1 MYNLSEILHETEV
14 CTHGVSESSQLT
26 KFRDESDFVS
36 CSPVFVNQQRLI
48 WLIDALIV
56 SSLVVLTVACL
67 SALFVETC
75 LRTLGKVNTV
85 DLVCLLIVFC
95 NNSRTGESLLSG
107 KGGVGKSTIAVN
119 LAITLKNLKYNVGIL
134 DADIYGPSIPK
145 MMGILEKPKSE
156 DGVNLIPIKK
166 FNIQCMSIGFM
177 VSEETP
183 MIWRGPMVASTIKTF
198 TGKVLWEN
206 IDFLIIDMPPGT
218 GDALLTF
225 SQEID
230 IDGAVIIT
238 TPQDIAII
246 DVKRGIEMFKKTN
259 VKILGIVENMTS
271 FTSDDGIEH
280 FIFGKDGEKNI
291 ASKFNV

>member
-1 MYNLSEILHETEV
+1 MTEKEANLSKNFMDQISPKTQFKKNKIN
-14 CTHGVSESSQLT
+14 GV
-26 KFRDESDFVS
+26 K
-36 CSPVFVNQQRLI
+36 
-48 WLIDALIV
+48 
-56 SSLVVLTVACL
+56 
-67 SALFVETC
+67 
-75 LRTLGKVNTV
+75 KV
-85 DLVCLLIVFC
+85 IAI
-95 NNSRTGESLLSG
+95 SSG

-119 LAITLKNLKYNVGIL
+119 LAVAIKNLKYNVGIL

-145 MMGILEKPKSE
+145 MMGISEKPKSE

-166 FNIQCMSIGFM
+166 FDIQCMSIGFM

-198 TGKVLWEN
+198 VNKVLWNN

-230 IDGAVIIT
+230 IDGAIIVT

-246 DVKRGIEMFKKTN
+246 DVKKGIEMFKKTH
-259 VKILGIVENMTS
+259 VKILGIIENMTS
-271 FTSDDGIEH
+271 FISDDGIEH
-280 FIFGKDGEKNI
+280 FIFGKDGGKKIANKFNIKLIGQIPLNTELRISCDVGVPYMHDIKKDKISEIFTNI
-291 ASKFNV
+291 ANEIIKEIN

>member
-1 MYNLSEILHETEV
+1 MTEKEANLSKNFMDQISPKTQFKKNKIN
-14 CTHGVSESSQLT
+14 GV
-26 KFRDESDFVS
+26 KK
-36 CSPVFVNQQRLI
+36 I
-48 WLIDALIV
+48 IAV
-56 SSLVVLTVACL
+56 SSC
-67 SALFVETC
+67 
-75 LRTLGKVNTV
+75 
-85 DLVCLLIVFC
+85 
-95 NNSRTGESLLSG
+95 

-119 LAITLKNLKYNVGIL
+119 LAIALKNLKYNVGIL

-145 MMGILEKPKSE
+145 MIGISEKPKSE

-166 FNIQCMSIGFM
+166 FDLQCMSIGFM

-198 TGKVLWEN
+198 TNKVLWVN
-206 IDFLIIDMPPGT
+206 VDFLIIDMPPGT

-246 DVKRGIEMFKKTN
+246 DVKRGIEMFKRTN
-259 VKILGIVENMTS
+259 VKILGIIENMTS

-280 FIFGKDGEKNI
+280 FIFGRDGGKNI
-291 ASKFNV
+291 ASKFNIELLGQIPININLRKNSDEGLPFVDQFKDHEVSKLFLEIANKIIKKIN

>member
-1 MYNLSEILHETEV
+1 MTEKEANLSKNFMDQISPKTQFKKNKIN
-14 CTHGVSESSQLT
+14 GVKKIIAIS
-26 KFRDESDFVS
+26 
-36 CSPVFVNQQRLI
+36 
-48 WLIDALIV
+48 
-56 SSLVVLTVACL
+56 
-67 SALFVETC
+67 
-75 LRTLGKVNTV
+75 
-85 DLVCLLIVFC
+85 
-95 NNSRTGESLLSG
+95 SG

-119 LAITLKNLKYNVGIL
+119 LAIALKNLKYNVGVL

-145 MMGILEKPKSE
+145 MIGILEKPKSE

-166 FNIQCMSIGFM
+166 FDLQCMSIGFM

-198 TGKVLWEN
+198 ANKVLWDN
-206 IDFLIIDMPPGT
+206 VDFLIIDMPPGT

-230 IDGAVIIT
+230 IDGAVIVT

-246 DVKRGIEMFKKTN
+246 DVKRGIEMFKRTN
-259 VKILGIVENMTS
+259 VKILGIIENMTS

-280 FIFGKDGEKNI
+280 FIFGKDGGKNI
-291 ASKFNV
+291 ASKFNIELLGQIPININLRKNSDEGTPFVEQFKNDEVSKLFLEIANKITKIIK

>member
-1 MYNLSEILHETEV
+1 MTEKEANLSKNFMDQISPKTQFKKNKIN
-14 CTHGVSESSQLT
+14 GV
-26 KFRDESDFVS
+26 K
-36 CSPVFVNQQRLI
+36 
-48 WLIDALIV
+48 
-56 SSLVVLTVACL
+56 
-67 SALFVETC
+67 
-75 LRTLGKVNTV
+75 KV
-85 DLVCLLIVFC
+85 IAI
-95 NNSRTGESLLSG
+95 SSG

-119 LAITLKNLKYNVGIL
+119 LAIALKNLKYNVGIL

-145 MMGILEKPKSE
+145 MIGISEKPKSE

-166 FNIQCMSIGFM
+166 FDLQCMSIGFM

-198 TGKVLWEN
+198 ANKVLWDN

-230 IDGAVIIT
+230 IDGAIIIT

-246 DVKRGIEMFKKTN
+246 DVTRGIEMFKKTN
-259 VKILGIVENMTS
+259 VKVLGIIENMTS
-271 FTSDDGIEH
+271 FTSDDGVEH
-280 FIFGKDGEKNI
+280 FIFGKDGGKNI
-291 ASKFNV
+291 ASKFNIELLGQIPININLRKNSDEGLPFVDQFKDHTVSKLFLEIANKITKIIK

>member
-1 MYNLSEILHETEV
+1 MTEKEANLSKNFMDQISPKTQFKKNKIN
-14 CTHGVSESSQLT
+14 GVKKIIAIS
-26 KFRDESDFVS
+26 
-36 CSPVFVNQQRLI
+36 
-48 WLIDALIV
+48 
-56 SSLVVLTVACL
+56 
-67 SALFVETC
+67 
-75 LRTLGKVNTV
+75 
-85 DLVCLLIVFC
+85 
-95 NNSRTGESLLSG
+95 SG

-119 LAITLKNLKYNVGIL
+119 LAVAIKNLKYNVGIL

-145 MMGILEKPKSE
+145 MMGISEKPKSE

-166 FNIQCMSIGFM
+166 FDIQCMSIGFM

-198 TGKVLWEN
+198 VNKVLWNN

-238 TPQDIAII
+238 TPQNVAVI
-246 DVKRGIEMFKKTN
+246 DVKRGIEMFKRTN
-259 VKILGIVENMTS
+259 VKILGIIENMTS
-271 FTSDDGIEH
+271 FKSGDGVEH
-280 FIFGKDGEKNI
+280 FIFGKDGAKNI
-291 ASKFNV
+291 AHKFNIEILGQIPIDIEISKSCDNGNPFLLENKNNNLNYDLINNIAKKIIKMNI

>member
-1 MYNLSEILHETEV
+1 MSEKDANLSKKFIDQITPKTLFKKNKIN
-14 CTHGVSESSQLT
+14 GVKKIIAIS
-26 KFRDESDFVS
+26 
-36 CSPVFVNQQRLI
+36 
-48 WLIDALIV
+48 
-56 SSLVVLTVACL
+56 
-67 SALFVETC
+67 
-75 LRTLGKVNTV
+75 
-85 DLVCLLIVFC
+85 
-95 NNSRTGESLLSG
+95 SG

-177 VSEETP
+177 VSEDTP

-198 TGKVLWEN
+198 TGKVLWDN

-259 VKILGIVENMTS
+259 VKILGIIENMTS

-280 FIFGKDGEKNI
+280 FIFGKDGGKNI
-291 ASKFNV
+291 AERFDIELLGQIPIEIKIRENSDDGLPFMENNIENKISNIFTNISKKIVKLLI